1 MSHIKEPNGIDFVI
15 KSKVLSDKEKKEIND
30 FVKKIK
36 AVNSNKLNNIKV
48 A

>member
-15 KSKVLSDKEKKEIND
+15 KSEVLSDKEKKEIND